1 MRADYFSF
9 NEGHTGIATVEKG
22 PVTSRKRA
30 LRDHTPQAE
39 SSAGPSKRL
48 RVKKCTSM
56 PSPQS
61 MTCPF
66 TRTFIAVTRSKGTV
80 VPSSS
85 SNSKVTAAP
94 SISKPSHY
102 ISPLLN

>member
-9 NEGHTGIATVEKG
+9 DEGHTGIATVEKA

-48 RVKKCTSM
+48 RLKKCTSM

-66 TRTFIAVTRSKGTV
+66 TRTFIAVTRSKGIV

-85 SNSKVTAAP
+85 SNGKVIAGP
-94 SISKPSHY
+94 SISKPSY
-102 ISPLLN
+102 NVSPLFD